1 MLCAYIGIN
10 YYAIHLQV
18 TLLIIYKNMLTVNF
32 SFQLFKAE

>member
-18 TLLIIYKNMLTVNF
+18 TLLIIYKNMVNCKF
-32 SFQLFKAE
+32 LLPII